1 MALRFSRNF
10 LQYEKYQE
18 VSMDNLQQSTNSTT
32 SNLNTS
38 AVLDDIL
45 QEFGTIDTYVT
56 QQVSLLV
63 SILQDIVAQ
72 KTLPHLMD
80 LLLRLNYN
88 QHYRPL

>member
-18 VSMDNLQQSTNSTT
+18 VSMDSLQQSTNSTT
-32 SNLNTS
+32 SSLNTS

>member
-10 LQYEKYQE
+10 LQYENYHE
-18 VSMDNLQQSTNSTT
+18 ISMDSLQQSTT
-32 SNLNTS
+32 SVNTS
-38 AVLDDIL
+38 VVLDNVL
-45 QEFGTIDTYVT
+45 QEFSTIDTYVS

-88 QHYRPL
+88 QYYRPL